1 MYKVFINE
9 KRLTLSK
16 DRIDAAKH
24 IQFDGTHSLEM
35 AIDQLQNT
43 STTDINLYGAHTD
56 VIWDDFKSLFRI
68 VEAAGGIV
76 RNSENKILFI
86 YRLSKWDLPKGKIE
100 KGESLEDAAVRE
112 VAEETLLT
120 NIKLQ
125 DFITTTYHVYTER
138 NGDRVSK
145 MTHWF
150 KMDFFGTENPVP
162 QVEEG
167 ITDVQWLDENQIRNQ
182 VFPNTFKNIQL
193 ILNDQ
198 GIK

>member
-43 STTDINLYGAHTD
+43 STIDINLYGEHTD

-76 RNSENKILFI
+76 RNLENKILFI

-120 NIKLQ
+120 NITLQ

-138 NGDRVSK
+138 NGDQVLK

-150 KMDFFGTENPVP
+150 KMDFFGAENPVP

-167 ITDVQWLDENQIRNQ
+167 ITDVQWLNEDQIRNQ

>member
-9 KRLTLSK
+9 KRLTLSN
-16 DRIDAAKH
+16 DRVDAAKH
-24 IQFDGTHSLEM
+24 IHFEGTHSLEM

-43 STTDINLYGAHTD
+43 STPDINLYGSHTN
-56 VIWDDFKSLFRI
+56 VMWDEFKALFKI

-76 RNSENKILFI
+76 RNSDDKILFI
-86 YRLSKWDLPKGKIE
+86 HRLSKWDLPKGKIE

-120 NIKLQ
+120 NITLQ

-138 NGDRVSK
+138 NGERLLK

-150 KMDFFGTENPVP
+150 KMHFFGTENPVP

-167 ITDVQWLDENQIRNQ
+167 ITDVQWLDENQIRSK
-182 VFPNTFKNIQL
+182 VFPNTFRNIHL
-193 ILNDQ
+193 ILQDQ